1 MKTINRFKDTDKKLL
16 FSKKKRWC
24 RGRRDKEAGPQVRT
38 VIDLK
43 SESARPFRLA
53 HDFYS
58 ALCNTAVGKIWL
70 GEMDVLGNWIRLP

>member
-1 MKTINRFKDTDKKLL
+1 MGQE
-16 FSKKKRWC
+16 KKRQ
-24 RGRRDKEAGPQVRT
+24 ESGPQVRT

-43 SESARPFRLA
+43 SESARPFCLA

-58 ALCNTAVGKIWL
+58 ALCNTDVGKIWL